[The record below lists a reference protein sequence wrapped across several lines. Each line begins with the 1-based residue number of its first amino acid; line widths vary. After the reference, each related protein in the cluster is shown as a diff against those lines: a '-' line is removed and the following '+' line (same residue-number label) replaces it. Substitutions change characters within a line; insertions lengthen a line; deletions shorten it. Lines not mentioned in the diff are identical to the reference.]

1 MAAAAPLVV
10 QEKLLLPSIGVA
22 QEFISFK
29 NCSMESEKYV
39 CIRETGAQ
47 NQVVIVDMAAPMSP
61 ARRQITADSALM
73 CLDKKVIAL
82 KATTAGTPG
91 DALQV
96 FNLDTK
102 TKLKA
107 HQMPEPVE
115 FWKWISA
122 TQLGL
127 VTASSVYHWDIE
139 GAGDAP
145 VKVFDRTPN
154 LAGAQIISYRTSP
167 DGKWCVL
174 IGITQGAPE
183 RPQLARGLMQL
194 FSIEQQ
200 KSQPL
205 EAHAAAF
212 STVKFAGRDAPSTV
226 ISFAQK
232 ALKDG
237 QVVSKLHVIELG
249 SVPGGAVKRN
259 AELFF
264 PAEFADDFPVSLQ
277 ISERFGLVYVVT
289 KLGLLFV
296 YDLETATAVYRNRI
310 SPDPIFLACG
320 SDSTG
325 GILAINRRGQVLLAT
340 VNEPVMVP
348 FVSQQL
354 NNPAPSF
361 SAAAAA
367 AAAGVVRRGQVLL
380 ATVNE
385 PAMVP
390 FVSQQLYS
398 LAPTFSAAAAAAA
411 AGVVRRGQVLLA
423 TVNQPAMVPFVSQQ
437 LNNWHQ
443 LSSSAAAAGAA
454 AGAVRRGQVLLATV
468 NEPAMVPFVSQQLNN
483 WHQLSSS
490 SSAAAAAAAAAGVVR
505 RGQVLLA
512 TVNEP
517 AMVPFVS
524 QQLNNLDL
532 ALSLAK
538 RGNLPG
544 AEGLVLQQFERL
556 FGAGQYKE
564 AAECAAE
571 SPQGLLRTRE
581 VLERL
586 KGVPPSPGQKPAML
600 VYLGVLLQK
609 GKLNAL
615 ESAELARLVL
625 AQNKKE
631 LLVNWWNDGKLEA
644 SEELGDMLS
653 AAGDKDLALKIY
665 QLCGASGK
673 VIVALAEKGDMSAL
687 QAYTGQSGGSLNYLQ
702 LLQQLMMNNPS
713 GAVSLAKM
721 VAKQSPPPVDVNTMA
736 DLFLQRNMVREG
748 TAFLLDALA
757 GDKPEEGPLQTKLL
771 EINLVTNP
779 QVADA
784 ILANGTLT
792 HYDRPRI
799 AQLCEKAGL
808 YMRALQH
815 YTDLKDLKRS
825 IVNTHAIDPQALTEF
840 FGTLSADWAL
850 ECLKELL
857 LTNMQANLQ
866 LVVNIAKE
874 YTEQLGSGK
883 IIELL
888 ESYNSYPGLYLYL
901 GSRIAFSEDPEEHYK
916 YIEAAARTGQIKEVE
931 RATRESAFYP
941 PERVKAFLMEAKL
954 PDARPLINVCDRHD
968 LVEDLTTY
976 LYNASLLK
984 YIEGYVQKV
993 SPQKTPKVV
1002 GALLDCEAPD
1012 DFVNNLI
1019 LSVRSLLPVDALV
1032 EEVEKRNRLK
1042 LLTPFLEHLIREGSQ
1057 DSHVHDALGK
1067 IIIDTNNNPEHFLTT
1082 NPYYNSLVVG
1092 KYAEM
1097 RDPNLACVAYKRGS
1111 CDDALIEC
1119 TNRNSLFKLQ
1129 ARYIVDRGDQPLWDK
1144 VLGEENTFRRQLID
1158 QVVSTALPESRN
1170 PEQVSV
1176 TVKAFMRHELQ
1187 AELIELLEKIVLN
1200 NSAFSSN
1207 ANLQNLLILTAI
1219 KADPS
1224 RVKDYIYRL
1233 DNFDGPAVA
1242 EKAIE
1247 FGQYEEAFE
1256 IYKKFGKKV
1265 EAVQVLLTHC
1275 KDLDRA
1281 HDYANKVDE
1290 APVWSELGHAY
1301 LEAGQVP
1308 DAIASYLRSSDS
1320 SRYLQVIEA
1329 CTAAG
1334 CYEDLVKYLLMVR
1347 KKVKESK
1354 VDSELLYAY
1363 ARVNNLGEIDAF
1375 LHTSHQA
1382 NLQSV
1387 GDRCFDEGMYEAA
1400 RLLFTHIP
1408 NWGRLASTLVR
1419 LHRFQEAVDAAR
1431 KANSS
1436 KTWKEVCFACV
1447 EEGEFKLGQ
1456 LCGLNIIV
1464 NADDLDEVSEF
1475 YQRRGHFE
1483 QLMSL
1488 MESGLGLERAHMGIF
1503 TELGL
1508 LYAKFRPAKL
1518 MEHLKLFGKRLNIPR
1533 LIRVCEE
1540 QGHWKELVHLYIQY
1554 DEYDNAAHA
1563 MIAHSPVAWEH
1574 VTFKDV
1580 AIKVSNVDVYYKG
1593 IRFYL
1598 QEHPELLAD
1607 VMKAMEV
1614 RLDHARVV
1622 LMFRK
1627 EGALPLIKDY
1637 LMNVQKTNILEVD
1650 EAVNE
1655 LLIDEY
1661 FEGQLY
1667 NPPFCM
1673 LLTCVDLMFVPQVNE
1688 AVNELLI
1695 DEEDFEGL
1703 RSSITTHDNFDQ
1715 VGLASRLERHELLE
1729 FRRLAAFVYK
1739 KNLRWK
1745 KAVELAKADKLY
1757 KDAMETVAVSGSPE
1771 LAEELLRWFVGANEP
1786 ECFAACLYSC
1796 YELLRPDVVLE
1807 VAWMHKLMDYAM
1819 PYMIMAVKEYSGKVE
1834 LLMSERK
1841 EAKEAVQA
1849 QADTMKQAQAQAN
1862 SFQMLMPLALPAPAA
1877 DPAAAAAAGYG
1888 MHPAAGFGGAAAG
1901 FTGQPGYGG
1910 GY

>member
-1 MAAAAPLVV
+1 MAAPLVV

-22 QEFISFK
+22 QEFISFR
-29 NCSMESEKYV
+29 NATMESDKYI

-47 NQVVIVDMAAPMSP
+47 NQVVIVDMATPLAPQ
-61 ARRQITADSALM
+61 RRQITADSALM
-73 CLDKKVIAL
+73 CPDKKVIAL
-82 KATTAGTPG
+82 KATTPGTPG

-107 HQMPEPVE
+107 HQMPESVE
-115 FWKWISA
+115 FWKWI
-122 TQLGL
+122 TPNMLGL
-127 VTASSVYHWDIE
+127 VTATSVYHWDIQ
-139 GAGDAP
+139 GAAEAP

-154 LAGAQIISYRTSP
+154 LSGAQIISYRISP
-167 DGKWCVL
+167 DAKWCVL
-174 IGITQGAPE
+174 IGITQGPPE

-194 FSIEQQ
+194 FSVEQQ

-232 ALKDG
+232 SLKDG

-249 SVPGGAVKRN
+249 SVPGGPMKRN

-277 ISERFGLVYVVT
+277 ISEKYGLVYVVT

-310 SPDPIFLACG
+310 SPDPIFLAAN

-325 GILAINRRGQVLLAT
+325 GIMAINRRGQVLLAT
-340 VNEPVMVP
+340 VNE
-348 FVSQQL
+348 
-354 NNPAPSF
+354 A
-361 SAAAAA
+361 
-367 AAAGVVRRGQVLL
+367 
-380 ATVNE
+380 
-385 PAMVP
+385 
-390 FVSQQLYS
+390 
-398 LAPTFSAAAAAAA
+398 
-411 AGVVRRGQVLLA
+411 
-423 TVNQPAMVPFVSQQ
+423 
-437 LNNWHQ
+437 
-443 LSSSAAAAGAA
+443 
-454 AGAVRRGQVLLATV
+454 
-468 NEPAMVPFVSQQLNN
+468 
-483 WHQLSSS
+483 
-490 SSAAAAAAAAAGVVR
+490 
-505 RGQVLLA
+505 
-512 TVNEP
+512 

-532 ALSLAK
+532 ALSMAK

-544 AEGLVLQQFERL
+544 AEGLIAQQFERL
-556 FGAGQYKE
+556 FAAGQYKE

-581 VLERL
+581 VVERL
-586 KGVPPSPGQKPAML
+586 KGVAPTPGQKPAIL

-631 LLVNWWNDGKLEA
+631 LLTNWWNEGKLEA
-644 SEELGDMLS
+644 SEDLGDLVS
-653 AAGDKDLALKIY
+653 AAGDKDMALKIY

-673 VIVALAEKGDMSAL
+673 VIVALAEKGDMGAL

-721 VAKQSPPPVDVNTMA
+721 VAKQTPPPVDVNTMA

-748 TAFLLDALA
+748 TVFLLDALA
-757 GDKPEEGPLQTKLL
+757 GDKPEEAALQTKLL

-784 ILANGTLT
+784 ILANNTLT

-815 YTDLKDLKRS
+815 YTDLKDLKRV

-840 FGTLSADWAL
+840 YGTLSADWAL

-874 YTEQLGSGK
+874 YTEQLGADK
-883 IIELL
+883 IIAML

-901 GSRIAFSEDPEEHYK
+901 GSRIAFTEDPEEHYK
-916 YIEAAARTGQIKEVE
+916 YIEAAARTNQLKEVE
-931 RATRESAFYP
+931 RATRESNFYP

-954 PDARPLINVCDRHD
+954 PDARPLINVCDRYD
-968 LVEDLTTY
+968 LVEDLTSY
-976 LYNASLLK
+976 LYNNNLLK

-993 SPQKTPKVV
+993 SPQKTPMVV
-1002 GALLDCEAPD
+1002 GSLLDCEAPD
-1012 DFVNNLI
+1012 EFINNLI
-1019 LSVRSLLPVDALV
+1019 LSVRSLLPVDSLV
-1032 EEVEKRNRLK
+1032 EQVEKRNRLK
-1042 LLTPFLEHLIREGSQ
+1042 LLTPFLEHLIREGST
-1057 DSHVHDALGK
+1057 DPHVHDALGK

-1082 NPYYNSLVVG
+1082 NPYYDSLVVG
-1092 KYAEM
+1092 KYAEK
-1097 RDPNLACVAYKRGS
+1097 RDPTLACVAYKRGS

-1119 TNRNSLFKLQ
+1119 TNKNSLFKLQ
-1129 ARYIVDRGDQPLWDK
+1129 ARYIVDRGDQELWDK
-1144 VLGEENTFRRQLID
+1144 VLGDDNTFRRQLID

-1176 TVKAFMRHELQ
+1176 TVKAFMKHDLQ

-1219 KADPS
+1219 KADAT
-1224 RVKDYIYRL
+1224 RVKDYVYRL

-1247 FGQYEEAFE
+1247 FSLYEEAFE

-1265 EAVQVLLTHC
+1265 NAIQVLLVHLA
-1275 KDLDRA
+1275 DLDRA
-1281 HDYANKVDE
+1281 HEYANKVDE
-1290 APVWSELGHAY
+1290 GPVWSELGHAY
-1301 LEAGQVP
+1301 LAAGQVP
-1308 DAIASYLRSSDS
+1308 DAIAAYIRSNDTSK
-1320 SRYLQVIEA
+1320 YAEVIDA
-1329 CTAAG
+1329 CKAAG
-1334 CYEDLVKYLLMVR
+1334 SYEDLVRYLLMVR
-1347 KKVKESK
+1347 KKVKEPK
-1354 VDSELLYAY
+1354 VDSELLYSY
-1363 ARVNNLGEIDAF
+1363 ARINNLGEIDAF

-1387 GDRCFDEGMYEAA
+1387 GDRCFDEGLFEAA
-1400 RLLFTHIP
+1400 RLLFAHIP

-1447 EEGEFKLGQ
+1447 EEGEFKLAQ

-1508 LYAKFRPAKL
+1508 LYAKFKPDKL
-1518 MEHLKLFGKRLNIPR
+1518 MEHLKLFGKRVNIPR

-1540 QGHWKELVHLYIQY
+1540 QEHWKELVYLYIQY
-1554 DEYDNAAHA
+1554 DEYDNAAHC
-1563 MIAHSPVAWEH
+1563 MMAHSPVAWEH

-1580 AIKVSNVDVYYKG
+1580 VIKVSNVDVYYKA

-1598 QEHPELLAD
+1598 QEHPELLSD
-1607 VMKAMEV
+1607 VMKAMEM

-1622 LMFRK
+1622 DMFRK
-1627 EGALPLIKDY
+1627 EKALPLIKEY
-1637 LMNVQKTNILEVD
+1637 LMNVQKTNILEV
-1650 EAVNE
+1650 
-1655 LLIDEY
+1655 
-1661 FEGQLY
+1661 
-1667 NPPFCM
+1667 
-1673 LLTCVDLMFVPQVNE
+1673 NE
-1688 AVNELLI
+1688 AVNDLLI

-1703 RSSITTHDNFDQ
+1703 KSSIASFDNFDQ
-1715 VGLASRLERHELLE
+1715 VGLASRLEKHELLE
-1729 FRRLAAFVYK
+1729 MRRIAAQVYK
-1739 KNLRWK
+1739 KNLRWR

-1757 KDAMETVAVSGSPE
+1757 KDAMETVAVSDSPE
-1771 LAEELLRWFVGANEP
+1771 LAEELLRWFVSVSEP
-1786 ECFAACLYSC
+1786 ECFAACLYTC
-1796 YELLRPDVVLE
+1796 YNLLRPDVVLE

-1819 PYMIMAVKEYSGKVE
+1819 PYVIQSVKEYTGKVD

-1849 QADTMKQAQAQAN
+1849 QADTMKAAQAQAN
-1862 SFQMLMPLALPAPAA
+1862 SFQMLMPLALPAP
-1877 DPAAAAAAGYG
+1877 DAAAAGYG
-1888 MHPAAGFGGAAAG
+1888 AAPGYGHPPPAAG

-1910 GY
+1910 Y

>member
-1 MAAAAPLVV
+1 MAAPLVV
-10 QEKLLLPSIGVA
+10 QEKLMLPSIGVA

-29 NCSMESEKYV
+29 NCSMESEKYI

-47 NQVVIVDMAAPMSP
+47 NQVVIVDMAAPMTP

-82 KATTAGTPG
+82 KASTPGTPG

-107 HQMPEPVE
+107 YQMPESVE
-115 FWKWISA
+115 FWKWITP

-127 VTASSVYHWDIE
+127 VTSGSVYHWDIE
-139 GAGDAP
+139 
-145 VKVFDRTPN
+145 
-154 LAGAQIISYRTSP
+154 
-167 DGKWCVL
+167 
-174 IGITQGAPE
+174 
-183 RPQLARGLMQL
+183 
-194 FSIEQQ
+194 
-200 KSQPL
+200 
-205 EAHAAAF
+205 
-212 STVKFAGRDAPSTV
+212 FAGRDAPSTV

-232 ALKDG
+232 SLKDG

-249 SVPGGAVKRN
+249 SVPGGAVKKN

-310 SPDPIFLACG
+310 SPDPIFLACN

-325 GILAINRRGQVLLAT
+325 GIMAINRRGQVLLAT
-340 VNEPVMVP
+340 VNE
-348 FVSQQL
+348 
-354 NNPAPSF
+354 A
-361 SAAAAA
+361 
-367 AAAGVVRRGQVLL
+367 
-380 ATVNE
+380 
-385 PAMVP
+385 
-390 FVSQQLYS
+390 
-398 LAPTFSAAAAAAA
+398 
-411 AGVVRRGQVLLA
+411 
-423 TVNQPAMVPFVSQQ
+423 
-437 LNNWHQ
+437 
-443 LSSSAAAAGAA
+443 
-454 AGAVRRGQVLLATV
+454 
-468 NEPAMVPFVSQQLNN
+468 
-483 WHQLSSS
+483 
-490 SSAAAAAAAAAGVVR
+490 
-505 RGQVLLA
+505 
-512 TVNEP
+512 

-532 ALSLAK
+532 ALALAK

-544 AEGLVLQQFERL
+544 AEGMIVQQFERL
-556 FGAGQYKE
+556 FAAGQYKE

-571 SPQGLLRTRE
+571 SPQ
-581 VLERL
+581 
-586 KGVPPSPGQKPAML
+586 KPAIL

-631 LLVNWWNDGKLEA
+631 LLLNWWNDGKLEA
-644 SEELGDMLS
+644 SEELGDLVS

-665 QLCGASGK
+665 QTCGASGK

-687 QAYTGQSGGSLNYLQ
+687 QAYTGQTGGTLNYLQ

-713 GAVSLAKM
+713 GAVSLANM
-721 VAKQSPPPVDVNTMA
+721 VAKQTPPPVDINTMA

-748 TAFLLDALA
+748 TAFLLEALQ

-771 EINLVTNP
+771 EINL
-779 QVADA
+779 VADA

-799 AQLCEKAGL
+799 AQLAEKAGL

-815 YTDLKDLKRS
+815 YTDLKDLKRT
-825 IVNTHAIDPQALTEF
+825 IINTHAIDPQALTEF

-874 YTEQLGSGK
+874 YTEQLGSDK
-883 IIELL
+883 IIAML
-888 ESYNSYPGLYLYL
+888 EGYNSYPGLYLYL

-916 YIEAAARTGQIKEVE
+916 YIEAAARTGQLKEVE
-931 RATRESAFYP
+931 RATRESSFYP

-968 LVEDLTTY
+968 LVEDLTSY
-976 LYNASLLK
+976 LYNNSLLK

-993 SPQKTPKVV
+993 SPTKTPQVV

-1012 DFVNNLI
+1012 DFINNLI

-1032 EEVEKRNRLK
+1032 EQVEKRNRLK
-1042 LLTPFLEHLIREGSQ
+1042 LLTPFLEHLIREGST
-1057 DSHVHDALGK
+1057 DPHVHDALGK

-1082 NPYYNSLVVG
+1082 NPYYDSVVVG
-1092 KYAEM
+1092 KYAEK
-1097 RDPNLACVAYKRGS
+1097 RDPNLACVAYKRGN

-1129 ARYIVDRGDQPLWDK
+1129 ARYIVDRGDADLWDK
-1144 VLGEENTFRRQLID
+1144 VLDDSNSFRRQLID

-1176 TVKAFMRHELQ
+1176 TVKAFMKHDLQ

-1219 KADPS
+1219 KADPT
-1224 RVKDYIYRL
+1224 RVKDYIHRL

-1265 EAVQVLLTHC
+1265 EAIQVLLQNLQ
-1275 KDLDRA
+1275 DLDRA

-1301 LEAGQVP
+1301 LAHGQVP
-1308 DAIASYLRSSDS
+1308 DAISAYLRSNDS
-1320 SRYLQVIEA
+1320 SKYLDVIAA

-1347 KKVKESK
+1347 KKVKEPK
-1354 VDSELLYAY
+1354 VDTELLYAY
-1363 ARVNNLGEIDAF
+1363 ARTNNLGEIDSF

-1387 GDRCFDEGMYEAA
+1387 GDRCFDEGLYEAA
-1400 RLLFTHIP
+1400 RLLFAHIP

-1431 KANSS
+1431 KANNA

-1447 EEGEFKLGQ
+1447 EEGEFKLAQ

-1483 QLMSL
+1483 QLMAL

-1503 TELGL
+1503 TELGI
-1508 LYAKFRPAKL
+1508 LYAKFKPEKL

-1540 QGHWKELVHLYIQY
+1540 QGHWRELVHLYIQ
-1554 DEYDNAAHA
+1554 
-1563 MIAHSPVAWEH
+1563 
-1574 VTFKDV
+1574 
-1580 AIKVSNVDVYYKG
+1580 VS
-1593 IRFYL
+1593 L
-1598 QEHPELLAD
+1598 
-1607 VMKAMEV
+1607 
-1614 RLDHARVV
+1614 
-1622 LMFRK
+1622 
-1627 EGALPLIKDY
+1627 EGGKR
-1637 LMNVQKTNILEVD
+1637 
-1650 EAVNE
+1650 
-1655 LLIDEY
+1655 
-1661 FEGQLY
+1661 G
-1667 NPPFCM
+1667 
-1673 LLTCVDLMFVPQVNE
+1673 
-1688 AVNELLI
+1688 
-1695 DEEDFEGL
+1695 G
-1703 RSSITTHDNFDQ
+1703 
-1715 VGLASRLERHELLE
+1715 
-1729 FRRLAAFVYK
+1729 
-1739 KNLRWK
+1739 
-1745 KAVELAKADKLY
+1745 
-1757 KDAMETVAVSGSPE
+1757 SG
-1771 LAEELLRWFVGANEP
+1771 GG
-1786 ECFAACLYSC
+1786 
-1796 YELLRPDVVLE
+1796 
-1807 VAWMHKLMDYAM
+1807 
-1819 PYMIMAVKEYSGKVE
+1819 SG
-1834 LLMSERK
+1834 
-1841 EAKEAVQA
+1841 
-1849 QADTMKQAQAQAN
+1849 
-1862 SFQMLMPLALPAPAA
+1862 
-1877 DPAAAAAAGYG
+1877 
-1888 MHPAAGFGGAAAG
+1888 GGAGCALCLL
-1901 FTGQPGYGG
+1901 QYGHQ
-1910 GY
+1910 

>member
-61 ARRQITADSALM
+61 ARRQMTADSALM

-82 KATTAGTPG
+82 KATSAGTPG

-102 TKLKA
+102 TKLKS
-107 HQMPEPVE
+107 HQMPESVE
-115 FWKWISA
+115 FWRWITA
-122 TQLGL
+122 TKLGL
-127 VTASSVYHWDIE
+127 ITASSVYHWDIE

-145 VKVFDRTPN
+145 TKVFDRTPN

-212 STVKFAGRDAPSTV
+212 SSVKFAGRDAPSTV

-340 VNEPVMVP
+340 VNEP
-348 FVSQQL
+348 
-354 NNPAPSF
+354 
-361 SAAAAA
+361 
-367 AAAGVVRRGQVLL
+367 
-380 ATVNE
+380 
-385 PAMVP
+385 
-390 FVSQQLYS
+390 
-398 LAPTFSAAAAAAA
+398 
-411 AGVVRRGQVLLA
+411 
-423 TVNQPAMVPFVSQQ
+423 
-437 LNNWHQ
+437 
-443 LSSSAAAAGAA
+443 
-454 AGAVRRGQVLLATV
+454 
-468 NEPAMVPFVSQQLNN
+468 
-483 WHQLSSS
+483 
-490 SSAAAAAAAAAGVVR
+490 
-505 RGQVLLA
+505 
-512 TVNEP
+512 

-532 ALSLAK
+532 ALALAK

-556 FGAGQYKE
+556 FGAGQVKE

-571 SPQGLLRTRE
+571 SPQGMLRTRE

-586 KGVPPSPGQKPAML
+586 KSVPPSPGQKPAIL
-600 VYLGVLLQK
+600 VYLGVLLQR

-644 SEELGDMLS
+644 SEELGDMVS
-653 AAGDKDLALKIY
+653 AAGDKDLALKMY

-702 LLQQLMMNNPS
+702 LLQQLMMSNPS

-757 GDKPEEGPLQTKLL
+757 GDKPEEGALQTKLL

-901 GSRIAFSEDPEEHYK
+901 GSRIAFSEDSEEHYK

-931 RATRESAFYP
+931 RATRESNFYP

-993 SPQKTPKVV
+993 SPQKTPQVV

-1032 EEVEKRNRLK
+1032 DQVEKRNRLK

-1092 KYAEM
+1092 RYAEK

-1187 AELIELLEKIVLN
+1187 SELIELLEKIVLN

-1247 FGQYEEAFE
+1247 FGHYEEAFE

-1265 EAVQVLLTHC
+1265 DAVQVLLTHC

-1290 APVWSELGHAY
+1290 APVWSQLGHAY
-1301 LEAGQVP
+1301 LEAGQVA

-1334 CYEDLVKYLLMVR
+1334 CYEDLVKFLLMVR

-1363 ARVNNLGEIDAF
+1363 ARINNLGEIDAF

-1387 GDRCFDEGMYEAA
+1387 GDSAA
-1400 RLLFTHIP
+1400 AVHTHP
-1408 NWGRLASTLVR
+1408 NWGKLASTLVR

-1447 EEGEFKLGQ
+1447 EEGEFKLAQ

-1475 YQRRGHFE
+1475 YQRRGHFD

-1503 TELGL
+1503 TELGI
-1508 LYAKFRPAKL
+1508 LYAKFKPDKL

-1554 DEYDNAAHA
+1554 DEYDNAAHC

-1580 AIKVSNVDVYYKG
+1580 VIKVSNVDVYYKG

-1622 LMFRK
+1622 VMFRR
-1627 EGALPLIKDY
+1627 EAALPLIKDY
-1637 LMNVQKTNILEVD
+1637 LLNVQKTNIME
-1650 EAVNE
+1650 
-1655 LLIDEY
+1655 
-1661 FEGQLY
+1661 
-1667 NPPFCM
+1667 
-1673 LLTCVDLMFVPQVNE
+1673 VNE

-1715 VGLASRLERHELLE
+1715 IGLASKLERHELLE

-1771 LAEELLRWFVGANEP
+1771 LAEELLRWFVEAAEP
-1786 ECFAACLYSC
+1786 ECFAACLYTC

-1819 PYMIMAVKEYSGKVE
+1819 PYVIMAVKEFSGKVE

-1849 QADTMKQAQAQAN
+1849 QADSMKQAQAQAN

-1877 DPAAAAAAGYG
+1877 DPAAAAAGYG
-1888 MHPAAGFGGAAAG
+1888 MHPGGGPAYGGAAAG
-1901 FTGQPGYGG
+1901 FTGQPGFGG

>member
-1 MAAAAPLVV
+1 MAAQAPLVV
-10 QEKLLLPSIGVA
+10 QEKLMLPSIGVA

-29 NCSMESEKYV
+29 NTSMESEKYI

-107 HQMPEPVE
+107 YQMPESVE
-115 FWKWISA
+115 FWKWISP

-127 VTASSVYHWDIE
+127 VTATSVYHWDIE
-139 GAGDAP
+139 AAGDAP

-167 DGKWCVL
+167 DAKWCVL

-194 FSIEQQ
+194 FSVEQN

-310 SPDPIFLACG
+310 SPDPIFLATV

-340 VNEPVMVP
+340 VNEP
-348 FVSQQL
+348 
-354 NNPAPSF
+354 
-361 SAAAAA
+361 
-367 AAAGVVRRGQVLL
+367 
-380 ATVNE
+380 
-385 PAMVP
+385 AMVP
-390 FVSQQLYS
+390 FVSQQLS
-398 LAPTFSAAAAAAA
+398 
-411 AGVVRRGQVLLA
+411 
-423 TVNQPAMVPFVSQQ
+423 N
-437 LNNWHQ
+437 LN
-443 LSSSAAAAGAA
+443 
-454 AGAVRRGQVLLATV
+454 
-468 NEPAMVPFVSQQLNN
+468 
-483 WHQLSSS
+483 
-490 SSAAAAAAAAAGVVR
+490 
-505 RGQVLLA
+505 
-512 TVNEP
+512 
-517 AMVPFVS
+517 
-524 QQLNNLDL
+524 L
-532 ALSLAK
+532 ALALAK

-544 AEGLVLQQFERL
+544 AEGLIVQQFEQL
-556 FGAGQYKE
+556 FASGQHKD
-564 AAECAAE
+564 AAETAAE
-571 SPQGLLRTRE
+571 SPQGILRTRE
-581 VLERL
+581 VVERL
-586 KGVPPSPGQKPAML
+586 KSVAPTPGQKPAIL

-609 GKLNAL
+609 GRLNAF

-625 AQNKKE
+625 AQNKRE
-631 LLVNWWNDGKLEA
+631 LLTNWWNDNKLEA
-644 SEELGDMLS
+644 SEELGDMVS
-653 AAGDKDLALKIY
+653 AAGDKDMALKIY

-687 QAYTGQSGGSLNYLQ
+687 QAYTGQTGGQLNYLQ

-721 VAKQSPPPVDVNTMA
+721 VAKQTPPPVDVNTMA
-736 DLFLQRNMVREG
+736 DLFLQRNMVREATG
-748 TAFLLDALA
+748 FLLDALA
-757 GDKPEEGPLQTKLL
+757 ADRPEDGPLQSKLL

-857 LTNMQANLQ
+857 LTNVTGNLQ

-874 YTEQLGSGK
+874 YTEQLGSNK

-888 ESYNSYPGLYLYL
+888 ESHNSYPGLYLYL

-916 YIEAAARTGQIKEVE
+916 YIEAAARTGQLKEVE
-931 RATRESAFYP
+931 RATRESNFYP

-968 LVEDLTTY
+968 LVEDLTSY
-976 LYNASLLK
+976 LFNNNLLK

-993 SPQKTPKVV
+993 SPTKTPQVV

-1012 DFVNNLI
+1012 EFINNLI
-1019 LSVRSLLPVDALV
+1019 LSVRSLLPVDTLV
-1032 EEVEKRNRLK
+1032 EQVEKRNRLK
-1042 LLTPFLEHLIREGSQ
+1042 LLTPFLEHLIREGST
-1057 DSHVHDALGK
+1057 DPHVHDALGK

-1082 NPYYNSLVVG
+1082 NPYYDSLVVG
-1092 KYAEM
+1092 HYAEK
-1097 RDPNLACVAYKRGS
+1097 RDPNLACVAYKRGN

-1119 TNRNSLFKLQ
+1119 TNKNSLFKLQ
-1129 ARYIVDRGDQPLWDK
+1129 ARYIVDRGDAVLWDK
-1144 VLGEENTFRRQLID
+1144 VLDDSNSFRRQLID
-1158 QVVSTALPESRN
+1158 QVVSTALPESKN

-1176 TVKAFMRHELQ
+1176 TVKAFMKHGLQ

-1265 EAVQVLLTHC
+1265 EAVQVLLQHLQ
-1275 KDLDRA
+1275 DLDRA

-1301 LEAGQVP
+1301 LAASQVQ
-1308 DAIASYLRSSDS
+1308 DAIAAYLRSNDS
-1320 SRYLQVIEA
+1320 SRYLEVIEG
-1329 CTAAG
+1329 CTAVG

-1347 KKVKESK
+1347 KKIKEPK

-1363 ARVNNLGEIDAF
+1363 ARINNLSEIDAF
-1375 LHTSHQA
+1375 LHSSHQA

-1400 RLLFTHIP
+1400 RMLFAHIP

-1431 KANSS
+1431 KANST

-1447 EEGEFKLGQ
+1447 EEGVFKLAQ

-1475 YQRRGHFE
+1475 YQKRGHFD

-1488 MESGLGLERAHMGIF
+1488 MESGLVGDSCERARLSSMCVHVPSHYTSVHM
-1503 TELGL
+1503 
-1508 LYAKFRPAKL
+1508 A
-1518 MEHLKLFGKRLNIPR
+1518 
-1533 LIRVCEE
+1533 
-1540 QGHWKELVHLYIQY
+1540 
-1554 DEYDNAAHA
+1554 
-1563 MIAHSPVAWEH
+1563 
-1574 VTFKDV
+1574 
-1580 AIKVSNVDVYYKG
+1580 
-1593 IRFYL
+1593 
-1598 QEHPELLAD
+1598 
-1607 VMKAMEV
+1607 
-1614 RLDHARVV
+1614 
-1622 LMFRK
+1622 
-1627 EGALPLIKDY
+1627 
-1637 LMNVQKTNILEVD
+1637 
-1650 EAVNE
+1650 
-1655 LLIDEY
+1655 
-1661 FEGQLY
+1661 
-1667 NPPFCM
+1667 
-1673 LLTCVDLMFVPQVNE
+1673 
-1688 AVNELLI
+1688 
-1695 DEEDFEGL
+1695 
-1703 RSSITTHDNFDQ
+1703 TT
-1715 VGLASRLERHELLE
+1715 
-1729 FRRLAAFVYK
+1729 
-1739 KNLRWK
+1739 
-1745 KAVELAKADKLY
+1745 
-1757 KDAMETVAVSGSPE
+1757 
-1771 LAEELLRWFVGANEP
+1771 
-1786 ECFAACLYSC
+1786 
-1796 YELLRPDVVLE
+1796 
-1807 VAWMHKLMDYAM
+1807 
-1819 PYMIMAVKEYSGKVE
+1819 
-1834 LLMSERK
+1834 
-1841 EAKEAVQA
+1841 
-1849 QADTMKQAQAQAN
+1849 
-1862 SFQMLMPLALPAPAA
+1862 
-1877 DPAAAAAAGYG
+1877 
-1888 MHPAAGFGGAAAG
+1888 
-1901 FTGQPGYGG
+1901 PG
-1910 GY
+1910 

>member
-1 MAAAAPLVV
+1 MAAAPLVV
-10 QEKLLLPSIGVA
+10 QEKLMLPSIGVA
-22 QEFISFK
+22 QEFISFR
-29 NCSMESEKYV
+29 NTTMESDKYI

-47 NQVVIVDMAAPMSP
+47 NQVVIVDMATPLTP

-73 CLDKKVIAL
+73 CPDKKVIAL
-82 KATTAGTPG
+82 KATTPGIAG

-102 TKLKA
+102 TKLKS
-107 HQMPEPVE
+107 HQMPESVE
-115 FWKWISA
+115 FWKWI
-122 TQLGL
+122 TPNMLGL
-127 VTASSVYHWDIE
+127 VTATSVYHWDIQ
-139 GAGDAP
+139 GAAEAP

-154 LAGAQIISYRTSP
+154 LAGAQIISYRISP
-167 DGKWCVL
+167 DAKWCVL
-174 IGITQGAPE
+174 IGITQGPPE

-194 FSIEQQ
+194 FSVEQQ

-232 ALKDG
+232 SLKDG

-249 SVPGGAVKRN
+249 AVPGGPVKRN

-277 ISERFGLVYVVT
+277 ISEKYGLVYVVT

-310 SPDPIFLACG
+310 SPDPIFLAAS

-325 GILAINRRGQVLLAT
+325 GIVAINRRGQVLLAT
-340 VNEPVMVP
+340 VNE
-348 FVSQQL
+348 
-354 NNPAPSF
+354 A
-361 SAAAAA
+361 
-367 AAAGVVRRGQVLL
+367 
-380 ATVNE
+380 
-385 PAMVP
+385 
-390 FVSQQLYS
+390 
-398 LAPTFSAAAAAAA
+398 
-411 AGVVRRGQVLLA
+411 
-423 TVNQPAMVPFVSQQ
+423 
-437 LNNWHQ
+437 
-443 LSSSAAAAGAA
+443 
-454 AGAVRRGQVLLATV
+454 
-468 NEPAMVPFVSQQLNN
+468 
-483 WHQLSSS
+483 
-490 SSAAAAAAAAAGVVR
+490 
-505 RGQVLLA
+505 
-512 TVNEP
+512 

-532 ALSLAK
+532 ALSMAK

-544 AEGLVLQQFERL
+544 AEGLIAQQFERL
-556 FGAGQYKE
+556 FAAGQHKE

-581 VLERL
+581 VVERL
-586 KGVPPSPGQKPAML
+586 KSVPPTPGQKPAIL

-625 AQNKKE
+625 AQNKKD
-631 LLVNWWNDGKLEA
+631 LLTNWWNEGKLEA
-644 SEELGDMLS
+644 SEELGDMVS
-653 AAGDKDLALKIY
+653 AAGDKDMALKIY

-673 VIVALAEKGDMSAL
+673 VIVALAEKGDMGAL
-687 QAYTGQSGGSLNYLQ
+687 QAYTGQTGGTLNYLQ

-721 VAKQSPPPVDVNTMA
+721 VAKQTPPPVDINTMA

-748 TAFLLDALA
+748 TVFLLDALA
-757 GDKPEEGPLQTKLL
+757 GDKAEEAALQTKLL

-784 ILANGTLT
+784 ILANNTLT

-815 YTDLKDLKRS
+815 YTDLKDLKRV
-825 IVNTHAIDPQALTEF
+825 IVNTHAIDPQALNEF
-840 FGTLSADWAL
+840 FGSLSADWAL

-866 LVVNIAKE
+866 LVVNIARD
-874 YTEQLGSGK
+874 YTEQLGADK
-883 IIELL
+883 IIAML

-901 GSRIAFSEDPEEHYK
+901 GSRIATTEDPEEHYK
-916 YIEAAARTGQIKEVE
+916 YIEAAARTNQLKEVE
-931 RATRESAFYP
+931 RATRESNFYP

-954 PDARPLINVCDRHD
+954 PDARPLINVCDRYD
-968 LVEDLTTY
+968 LVEDLTAY
-976 LYNASLLK
+976 LFNNSLLK

-993 SPQKTPKVV
+993 SPQKTPMVV

-1012 DFVNNLI
+1012 DFINNLI
-1019 LSVRSLLPVDALV
+1019 LSVRSLLPVDSLV
-1032 EEVEKRNRLK
+1032 EQVEKRNRLK
-1042 LLTPFLEHLIREGSQ
+1042 LLTPFLEHLIREGST
-1057 DSHVHDALGK
+1057 DPHVHDALGK

-1082 NPYYNSLVVG
+1082 NPYYDSLVVG
-1092 KYAEM
+1092 KYAEK
-1097 RDPNLACVAYKRGS
+1097 RDPTLACVAYKRGS

-1119 TNRNSLFKLQ
+1119 TNKNSLFKLQ
-1129 ARYIVDRGDQPLWDK
+1129 ARYIVDRGDQELWDK
-1144 VLGEENTFRRQLID
+1144 VLDDDNTFRRQLID

-1176 TVKAFMRHELQ
+1176 TVKAFMKHDLQ

-1224 RVKDYIYRL
+1224 RVKDYVYRL

-1247 FGQYEEAFE
+1247 FSLFEEAFE

-1265 EAVQVLLTHC
+1265 NAIQVLLNNLQ
-1275 KDLDRA
+1275 DLDRA
-1281 HDYANKVDE
+1281 HEYANKVDE
-1290 APVWSELGHAY
+1290 AAVWSELGHAY
-1301 LEAGQVP
+1301 LAAGQVP
-1308 DAIASYLRSSDS
+1308 DAIAAYLRSNDS
-1320 SRYLQVIEA
+1320 SKYPEVIDA
-1329 CTAAG
+1329 CKAAG
-1334 CYEDLVKYLLMVR
+1334 SYEDLVRYLLMVR
-1347 KKVKESK
+1347 KKVKEPK

-1363 ARVNNLGEIDAF
+1363 ARTNNLSEIDAF

-1382 NLQSV
+1382 NLQQV
-1387 GDRCFDEGMYEAA
+1387 GDRCFDEGLFEAA
-1400 RLLFTHIP
+1400 RILFAHIP

-1447 EEGEFKLGQ
+1447 EEGEFKLAQ

-1475 YQRRGHFE
+1475 YQRRGHFD

-1508 LYAKFRPAKL
+1508 LYAKFKPDKL
-1518 MEHLKLFGKRLNIPR
+1518 MEHLKLFGKRVNIPR

-1540 QGHWKELVHLYIQY
+1540 QEHWKELVYLYIQY
-1554 DEYDNAAHA
+1554 DEYDNAAHC
-1563 MIAHSPVAWEH
+1563 MMAHSPVAWEH

-1580 AIKVSNVDVYYKG
+1580 VIKVSNVDVYYKA

-1598 QEHPELLAD
+1598 QEHPELLSD
-1607 VMKAMEV
+1607 VMKAMEM

-1622 LMFRK
+1622 DMFRK
-1627 EGALPLIKDY
+1627 ERSLPLIKDY
-1637 LMNVQKTNILEVD
+1637 LLNVQKTNILEV
-1650 EAVNE
+1650 
-1655 LLIDEY
+1655 
-1661 FEGQLY
+1661 
-1667 NPPFCM
+1667 
-1673 LLTCVDLMFVPQVNE
+1673 NE
-1688 AVNELLI
+1688 AVNDLLI

-1703 RSSITTHDNFDQ
+1703 KASINTFDNFDQ
-1715 VGLASRLERHELLE
+1715 VGLASRLEKHELLE
-1729 FRRLAAFVYK
+1729 MRRLAAQVYK
-1739 KNLRWK
+1739 KNLRWR

-1757 KDAMETVAVSGSPE
+1757 KDAMETVAVSDSPE
-1771 LAEELLRWFVGANEP
+1771 LAEELLRWFVSAKEP
-1786 ECFAACLYSC
+1786 ECFAACLYTC
-1796 YELLRPDVVLE
+1796 YNLLRPDVVLE
-1807 VAWMHKLMDYAM
+1807 VAWMNKLMDYAM
-1819 PYMIMAVKEYSGKVE
+1819 PYVIQSVKEYTGKVD
-1834 LLMSERK
+1834 LLMGERK
-1841 EAKEAVQA
+1841 EAKEMVQA
-1849 QADTMKQAQAQAN
+1849 QADTMKAAQAQAN
-1862 SFQMLMPLALPAPAA
+1862 SFQMLMPLALPAP
-1877 DPAAAAAAGYG
+1877 DAAGYG
-1888 MHPAAGFGGAAAG
+1888 GMPAPGYGAPPAAG

-1910 GY
+1910 Y